1 MVTNDPTE
9 TLTRFLVAHHRFP
22 DDVIHEAKRAILG
35 YFAAAFSGIESPIWQ
50 SAKQA
55 LQEIGQPGACTAL
68 GTSTRWSPQD
78 AAFLNAISGN
88 VLDFDDTHL
97 PTIIHPSSPVIPVLW
112 ALSHRLGFSGR
123 EMLEA
128 LVLSFEVMCRL
139 ANATHPDSYK
149 RGFHVTATC
158 GTVGAAV
165 AAALLL
171 KRDQSQLKNIVG
183 LAANQGAGLIAN
195 LATPAKAISVGN
207 AARNGLLAPTFVAAG
222 ITASP
227 NALEGQF
234 GFIQAMCNG
243 GNPQTLVDQLGAD
256 WEIRRVAQKPYPTG
270 VVLNPVIDACLEL
283 RDQLGGSVDHVESIT
298 VVGHPLLKD
307 RADRPIVLSVPD
319 ARLSVQHTVAVTLL
333 RGLPSVSSFHE
344 AAYVDPSIMALAS
357 RINVQVDEKISVESA
372 AISITLSNG
381 NILSCKIAQG
391 RGSLSNPL
399 SDGDLESKLVNSVL
413 LSTPDY
419 SPLTFIERIW
429 ATDAL
434 VNAADLFNCL
444 PRQHYET

>member
-1 MVTNDPTE
+1 VVTKDLTD
-9 TLTRFLVAHHRFP
+9 TLTRFLVTQHRFP
-22 DDVIHEAKRAILG
+22 DDVMHEAKRALLG
-35 YFAAAFSGIESPIWQ
+35 YFAAAFSGINSPIWQ
-50 SAKQA
+50 SAKRA
-55 LQEIGQPGACTAL
+55 LQEVGQPGPCAAL
-68 GTSTRWSPQD
+68 GTSTQWSPQD

-112 ALSHRLGFSGR
+112 ALSQRLQFSGQ

-128 LVLSFEVMCRL
+128 LILSFEVMCRL
-139 ANATHPDSYK
+139 GNATHPDSYK

-171 KRDQSQLKNIVG
+171 KRNQHQLKDIIG

-227 NALEGQF
+227 NALEDQF

-243 GNPQTLVDQLGAD
+243 GHPQALVDQLGDD

-270 VVLNPVIDACLEL
+270 VVLNPVIDACLDL
-283 RDQLGGSVDHVESIT
+283 RDQLGGAVAHIASIT
-298 VVGHPLLKD
+298 VMGHPLLKD

-319 ARLSVQHTVAVTLL
+319 ARLSVQHTVAITLL
-333 RGLPSVSSFHE
+333 RGLPSVASFHE
-344 AAYVDPSIMALAS
+344 AAYADPSVMALS
-357 RINVQVDEKISVESA
+357 QRVNVEVTENMSVEGVRI
-372 AISITLSNG
+372 AIKLSDASTLS
-381 NILSCKIAQG
+381 CEVAQG

-399 SDGDLESKLVNSVL
+399 SDDDLEAKLIHSVL

-419 SPLTFIERIW
+419 SPLTLIERVW
-429 ATDAL
+429 STDAL
-434 VNAADLFNCL
+434 ANAADLFDCL
-444 PRQHYET
+444 PTQQYEA

>member
-1 MVTNDPTE
+1 MITKDLTE
-9 TLTRFLVAHHRFP
+9 TLTRFLVAQHRFP
-22 DDVIHEAKRAILG
+22 DDVVHEAKRAILG
-35 YFAAAFSGIESPIWQ
+35 YFAAAFSGIESPIWH
-50 SAKQA
+50 SAKRA
-55 LQEIGQPGACTAL
+55 LQETGQPGACTVL

-128 LVLSFEVMCRL
+128 LILSFEVMCRL
-139 ANATHPDSYK
+139 GNATHPDSYK

-171 KRDQSQLKNIVG
+171 KRNQHQLKNIIG

-222 ITASP
+222 ITASS

-234 GFIQAMCNG
+234 GFIETMCND
-243 GNPQTLVDQLGAD
+243 GNPQALVDRLGAD

-283 RDQLGGSVDHVESIT
+283 RDQLGGSTDQIASIT
-298 VVGHPLLKD
+298 VIGHPLLKD
-307 RADRPIVLSVPD
+307 RADRPMVSSVPD

-333 RGLPSVSSFHE
+333 RGLPGVASFHE
-344 AAYVDPSIMALAS
+344 AAYLDPSIMALAS
-357 RINVQVDEKISVESA
+357 RVQVQVDEKMDVEGA
-372 AISITLSNG
+372 GLSIALSNG
-381 NILSCKIAQG
+381 SILSCEIAQG

-399 SDGDLESKLVNSVL
+399 TDHDLEAKLVNSVL

-419 SPLTFIERIW
+419 SPLAFIECIW
-429 ATDAL
+429 ATDNL
-434 VNAADLFNCL
+434 QNAADLFSCL
-444 PRQHYET
+444 PSQEYET

>member
-1 MVTNDPTE
+1 MVTNDLTD
-9 TLTRFLVAHHRFP
+9 TLTRFLVAQHRFP
-22 DDVIHEAKRAILG
+22 DDVMHEAKRAMLG
-35 YFAAAFSGIESPIWQ
+35 YFAAAFSGIDSPIWQ
-50 SAKQA
+50 NAKRA
-55 LQEIGQPGACTAL
+55 LQEVGQPGACAVL
-68 GTSTRWSPQD
+68 GTSTRWTPQD

-112 ALSHRLGFSGR
+112 ALSYRLRFSGQ

-128 LVLSFEVMCRL
+128 LILSFEVMCRL
-139 ANATHPDSYK
+139 GNATHPDAYK

-158 GTVGAAV
+158 GTVGSAV

-171 KRDQSQLKNIVG
+171 KRNQHQLKDIIG

-227 NALEGQF
+227 NALESQF

-243 GNPQTLVDQLGAD
+243 GNPQALIDQLGTD

-283 RDQLGGSVDHVESIT
+283 RDQLGDSVEHVVSIT
-298 VVGHPLLKD
+298 VVGHSLLKD
-307 RADRPIVLSVPD
+307 RADRPIVSSVPD
-319 ARLSVQHTVAVTLL
+319 ARLSVQHTVAVALM
-333 RGLPSVSSFHE
+333 RGLPDVTSFHE
-344 AAYVDPSIMALAS
+344 AVYFDPSIMALAR
-357 RINVQVDEKISVESA
+357 RINVLVQDSMSVESA

-381 NILSCKIAQG
+381 SILSCEVAKG
-391 RGSLSNPL
+391 RGSLGNPL
-399 SDGDLESKLVNSVL
+399 SDSDLEAKLMNSIL

-419 SPLTFIERIW
+419 SPLAFIDRVW
-429 ATDAL
+429 TTDAL
-434 VNAADLFNCL
+434 PNAADLFACL
-444 PRQHYET
+444 PAQQYET

>member
-1 MVTNDPTE
+1 VVTNDLTG
-9 TLTRFLVAHHRFP
+9 TLTRFLVAQHHFP
-22 DDVIHEAKRAILG
+22 DDVMHEAKRALLG

-50 SAKQA
+50 NAKRA
-55 LQEIGQPGACTAL
+55 LQEVGQPGACAVL
-68 GTSTRWSPQD
+68 GTSTRWTPQD

-112 ALSHRLGFSGR
+112 ALSNRLRFSGQ

-128 LVLSFEVMCRL
+128 LILSFEVMCRL
-139 ANATHPDSYK
+139 GNATHPDSYK

-158 GTVGAAV
+158 GTVGSAV

-171 KRDQSQLKNIVG
+171 KRDQQQLRDIIG

-234 GFIQAMCNG
+234 GFIQAMCIG
-243 GNPQTLVDQLGAD
+243 GNPLALVDQLGSD

-283 RDQLGGSVDHVESIT
+283 RDQLGDSIEHIVSIT
-298 VVGHPLLKD
+298 VIGHPLLKD
-307 RADRPIVLSVPD
+307 RADRPIVTSVPD

-333 RGLPSVSSFHE
+333 RGLPNVASFHE
-344 AAYVDPSIMALAS
+344 AAYVDPLIMALAH
-357 RINVQVDEKISVESA
+357 RVNIQVDENMSVEGA
-372 AISITLSNG
+372 GISIALNNGSTLS
-381 NILSCKIAQG
+381 CEVAQG

-399 SDGDLESKLVNSVL
+399 SDGDLEAKLINSVL

-419 SPLTFIERIW
+419 SPLAFIERVW
-429 ATDAL
+429 TTDAL
-434 VNAADLFNCL
+434 PNAADLFAYL
-444 PRQHYET
+444 PTQQYET

>member
-1 MVTNDPTE
+1 MVTNDLTD
-9 TLTRFLVAHHRFP
+9 TLTRFLMAPHRFP
-22 DDVIHEAKRAILG
+22 DDVVHEAKRALLG
-35 YFAAAFSGIESPIWQ
+35 YFAAAFSGVESPIWQ
-50 SAKQA
+50 NAKRA
-55 LQEIGQPGACTAL
+55 LQEVGQPGAYAVL
-68 GTSTRWSPQD
+68 GTSTRWAPQD
-78 AAFLNAISGN
+78 AVFLNAISGN

-112 ALSHRLGFSGR
+112 ALSNRLGFSGR
-123 EMLEA
+123 EMVEA
-128 LVLSFEVMCRL
+128 LILSFEVMCRL
-139 ANATHPDSYK
+139 GNATHPDSYK

-165 AAALLL
+165 AAAVLL
-171 KRDQSQLKNIVG
+171 KRDQYQLKNIIG

-195 LATPAKAISVGN
+195 LATPAQAISVGN

-243 GNPQTLVDQLGAD
+243 GNPQALVDQLGTD

-283 RDQLGGSVDHVESIT
+283 RGQLGGSVDHVVSIT

-307 RADRPIVLSVPD
+307 RADRPIVTSVPD

-333 RGLPSVSSFHE
+333 RGLPSVASFHE
-344 AAYVDPSIMALAS
+344 TAYIDPSVMSLAR
-357 RINVQVDEKISVESA
+357 RINVLVDDNMSVEGA
-372 AISITLSNG
+372 GISITLRNG
-381 NILSCKIAQG
+381 CILSYEVAKG

-399 SDGDLESKLVNSVL
+399 SDSDLEAKLMNSVL

-419 SPLTFIERIW
+419 SPLAFIERVW
-429 ATDAL
+429 TTDAL
-434 VNAADLFNCL
+434 PNAADLFACL
-444 PRQHYET
+444 PTQQYET